1 MEENTQKQ
9 GEISLFDLF
18 KTLLRKVKL
27 LIVVLLA
34 GIVVGGSVGVLTT
47 ANVNYYG
54 TKITFYVNPRKSNT
68 VTENNSQ
75 YGVYGAYGAYV
86 MDNMV
91 TLLNSE
97 LFAERL
103 TLNPD
108 GLPLDSEGKL
118 LVENAALK
126 ILVDAAMEKKAVA
139 KTAEEDSVK
148 AESTIVTAENALKDA
163 QALLAIAEAEEERA
177 KLAAETA
184 AERYENAWE
193 KLGYSTPSSEEELNK
208 LVAEE
213 KLTKEGKQNIMSLG
227 EASDAATSLY
237 EIAVATTTAA
247 FANVSAPETGKQALY
262 EKAVATASSAVAAA
276 KQAANEAADA
286 VETALEKWRE
296 TPEYVKLLARNNNSV
311 SFSYYNKEEDSES
324 ENLARSFIYVTISV
338 LNDEEGAKN
347 LYEKVMEIVP
357 IFVEENMAI
366 PSGYSGTNCRRI
378 TRDDEILHTN
388 AGHMLETAVTYALV
402 AGALAFVAA
411 CIIIILMDRSDK
423 RLRNYEQVMENFNV
437 PVLGVIPTIDKDD
450 YPQKEEQKNTE
461 GKDETV

>member
-139 KTAEEDSVK
+139 KIAEEDSVK
-148 AESTIVTAENALKDA
+148 AESAIVTAENALKDA
-163 QALLAIAEAEEERA
+163 KAVLAVAEVEEERA
-177 KLAAETA
+177 KAAAETA
-184 AERYENAWE
+184 AELFENAWRRAGFTAPPADDAE
-193 KLGYSTPSSEEELNK
+193 NNNDSIRALG
-208 LVAEE
+208 VA
-213 KLTKEGKQNIMSLG
+213 
-227 EASDAATSLY
+227 ADAATRLY
-237 EIAVATTTAA
+237 EEAIEETTAA
-247 FANVSAPETGKQALY
+247 YAVVNAPETGKQALY

-276 KQAANEAADA
+276 KKAANDAADA
-286 VETALEKWRE
+286 VEAALEKWRE
-296 TPEYVKLLARNNNSV
+296 TPEYVKLLERNNESV
-311 SFSYYNKEEDSES
+311 SFSYYNKEEDGES

-366 PSGYSGTNCRRI
+366 PSGYNGTNCRRI

-402 AGALAFVAA
+402 AGAFAFVAA

-437 PVLGVIPTIDKDD
+437 PVLGVIPTIEKED
-450 YPQKEEQKNTE
+450 YPQKEEEKKTE
-461 GKDETV
+461 GKNETV